1 MLLNQNKG
9 LKSSFRML
17 SGTDATLALLKGS
30 KFSGNGLF
38 GDPLPQLL
46 PHLEKRELFR
56 LDIDRV
62 AGFGVSASIGSIF
75 LYHEA
80 AEAPDFDP
88 LSLLHGLGHR
98 IEDRSY
104 DFFGFL
110 VGNTFLCRK

>member
-17 SGTDATLALLKGS
+17 SDAEAPLAQLKGS
-30 KFSGNGLF
+30 KFSGSVLF
-38 GDPLPQLL
+38 GDPFPQLL
-46 PHLEKRELFR
+46 SHLEKRELFR

-62 AGFGVSASIGSIF
+62 AGFGVSASIGTIF
-75 LYHEA
+75 LYNEA

-88 LSLLHGLGHR
+88 LTLLHGLGHR
-98 IEDRSY
+98 IEDRCY